1 MCQSLWEE
9 VVMAVAEK
17 QTQTSGI
24 GGLRTQIAQTR
35 RAMPPAKVSLW
46 IGGKAFDGSTAR
58 TFERSSPV
66 TGDVV
71 SIVAAATI
79 EDAIAAANAAASA
92 FPAWSTTTPA
102 YRRQLLSNAAEVL
115 VSRSAEFS
123 AAMMDEIGATSQW
136 CEFNIQLSAKILLDA
151 ASATTQVSGSIIPTD
166 RPGAT
171 AFAVRQPA
179 GVCLAIAPWNAPV
192 ILGFRSIAMALACGN
207 CVVLKSSEL
216 CPATHR
222 LLGDVLLEAGFPAGV
237 VNIVSNAPADASAIV
252 EALIAHPVI
261 RRINFTGST
270 RVGRIVAQ
278 TAAKYLKRCL
288 LELGGKAAFIVLDDA
303 DLDEAVKAAAFGAFF
318 NQGQICMSTERII
331 VLDAVADEFASRFEA
346 KVRTLKA
353 GDPARGHMP
362 LGALVTADSARR
374 VRTLIDDAI
383 AKGARLLVGG
393 DSHDAFMDATLVDHV
408 TRPMRLYR
416 EESFGPIAAMIRVA
430 DVDEA
435 VTVAND
441 CEYGLSGAVF
451 GRDIVRAMDVARRI
465 ESGICHINSATVA
478 DEPQMP
484 FGGVKA
490 SGYGKFGGMAALDEF
505 TELRWITLATQPGDY
520 PI

>member
-1 MCQSLWEE
+1 MPVANAPASA
-9 VVMAVAEK
+9 AVF
-17 QTQTSGI
+17 SP
-24 GGLRTQIAQTR
+24 RS
-35 RAMPPAKVSLW
+35 AKLL
-46 IGGKAFDGSTAR
+46 IGGKDCDAGNRA
-58 TFERSSPV
+58 TFERSNPV

-71 SIVAAATI
+71 TIASAATTDDAMRAAGSAAAAFPKWAASTPTFRRSLIEKAATI
-79 EDAIAAANAAASA
+79 LAGREALIADI
-92 FPAWSTTTPA
+92 
-102 YRRQLLSNAAEVL
+102 
-115 VSRSAEFS
+115 
-123 AAMMDEIGATSQW
+123 MMSETGATREW
-136 CEFNIQLSAKILLDA
+136 CTFNIRLGGQILLDA
-151 ASATTQVSGSIIPTD
+151 AAMTTHVSGSIIPTD
-166 RPGAT
+166 QPGVT
-171 AFAVRQPA
+171 AFAMRQPA

-192 ILGFRSIAMALACGN
+192 ILGVRSIAMALACGN
-207 CVVLKSSEL
+207 TVILKASEL

-222 LLGDVLLEAGFPAGV
+222 AIGDVLVEAGFAAGV
-237 VNIVSNAPADASAIV
+237 VNIISNAPADASTIV
-252 EALIAHPVI
+252 EALIAHPVV

-278 TAAKYLKRCL
+278 NAAKHLKRCL
-288 LELGGKAAFIVLDDA
+288 LELGGKAAFVVLDDA

-318 NQGQICMSTERII
+318 NQGQICMSTERVI
-331 VLDAVADEFASRFEA
+331 VMDAVADEFAERFKA

-353 GDPARGHMP
+353 GDPVRGHMP
-362 LGALVTADSARR
+362 LGSLVTPESARR
-374 VRTLIDDAI
+374 VRMLIDDAL
-383 AKGARLLVGG
+383 AKGAILLAGG
-393 DSHDAFMDATLVDHV
+393 ESHDALMDATVLDHV

-416 EESFGPIAAMIRVA
+416 EESFGPVAVIIRVA
-430 DVDEA
+430 DADEA

-451 GRDIVRAMDVARRI
+451 GRDIGRALDVARRI

-505 TELRWITLATQPGDY
+505 TELRWITLSTQPGEY